1 MRQLMR
7 DFVVRAR
14 EEDDAHYAAAAHHAH
29 LRAYPVGLA
38 PVDDDKVVDLGDGV
52 GRDGRGDEAEAVEG
66 PPLLLVERQGVL
78 ALALEYL
85 PQLGHLTLQHD
96 VARREVA
103 VHLAQAHIRGQIGV
117 DLVESCRELV
127 GRGEPYAGLIVV
139 ELEEQDSPRA
149 LQQQEYYPV
158 EMVLQKLYQI
168 VHSSGLRLTGSLKV
182 RQQSRLGCGLLS

>member
-1 MRQLMR
+1 M
-7 DFVVRAR
+7 RAR

-103 VHLAQAHIRGQIGV
+103 VHLAQAHIRGQIG
-117 DLVESCRELV
+117 
-127 GRGEPYAGLIVV
+127 GEPYAGLIVV